1 MTQADRS
8 LAANPSHVFDK
19 DGGETRPARER
30 EAELKLPHE
39 RDESASEQSSSTP
52 SHVDVGEQAHDD
64 ANSVR
69 RDTDRGE
76 VTDAVYNQNFERSPD
91 KPRP

>member
-8 LAANPSHVFDK
+8 PAANPSHASDN
-19 DGGETRPARER
+19 DGGETRPAREH
-30 EAELKLPHE
+30 EAEPKLPHE
-39 RDESASEQSSSTP
+39 RDESASEQSRSTP
-52 SHVDVGEQAHDD
+52 SQEHVGEQAHDD
-64 ANSVR
+64 ASSVR